1 MIIAITGG
9 IGSGKSS
16 VSRVLAALANAEVC
30 DTDIFCKNQLE
41 KNRSGWLGVVKKWGN
56 LYLNDDGAISRPLL
70 REAIFVDEQK
80 RVELEEI
87 LHPLVKNH
95 IKERIS
101 KAKRNQKWLL
111 VEIPLLFETGWQ
123 NDFDY
128 VITVFA
134 ESADCIERVE
144 QRDGVSR
151 EQVIRII
158 ASQMDIEEKKRLA
171 DYVIDNSGTPSETK
185 SQVEDLFSKLQE
197 NKPLKKSK

>member
-1 MIIAITGG
+1 
-9 IGSGKSS
+9 
-16 VSRVLAALANAEVC
+16 
-30 DTDIFCKNQLE
+30 
-41 KNRSGWLGVVKKWGN
+41 
-56 LYLNDDGAISRPLL
+56 
-70 REAIFVDEQK
+70 
-80 RVELEEI
+80 
-87 LHPLVKNH
+87 
-95 IKERIS
+95 
-101 KAKRNQKWLL
+101 
-111 VEIPLLFETGWQ
+111 LFETGWQ

-185 SQVEDLFSKLQE
+185 SQVEDLFWKTLDSGRWKTY
-197 NKPLKKSK
+197 KGIIRRK